1 MSAIERKPDTQ
12 GAAGK
17 RPFEIV
23 VSCSK
28 PFGLFAE
35 RPIHVMWLS
44 RNCKCL
50 DRHMPI
56 KAYYGM
62 ASTFELLADPTRR
75 RVLDELR
82 NGQCSVGMLA
92 ERLNMNQPA
101 ISKQLRVLREAG
113 LASVQVDAQRRIY
126 SLNPEGLRE
135 IDDWLVPYRSYWQDR
150 LNAME
155 RTLESLED

>member
-1 MSAIERKPDTQ
+1 MS
-12 GAAGK
+12 
-17 RPFEIV
+17 
-23 VSCSK
+23 
-28 PFGLFAE
+28 
-35 RPIHVMWLS
+35 
-44 RNCKCL
+44 
-50 DRHMPI
+50 
-56 KAYYGM
+56 
-62 ASTFELLADPTRR
+62 STFELLADPTRR

-82 NGQCSVGMLA
+82 KGQSSVGTLA
-92 ERLNMNQPA
+92 ARLKMNQPA

-135 IDDWLVPYRSYWQDR
+135 IDDWLVPYRAYWQDR